1 MIKGLTKY
9 PSVVFSGLLCKLE
22 ETSYSRFNLKGSN
35 DEIWNVFKGAV
46 CELMAKQQRHF
57 WRTSPSSGKNG

>member
-9 PSVVFSGLLCKLE
+9 SSVVFSGLVCKLE

-35 DEIWNVFKGAV
+35 QIFGLIFSDF
-46 CELMAKQQRHF
+46 
-57 WRTSPSSGKNG
+57 